1 MRSFLKGAIPADLY
15 VWLCLCLLM
24 VASPLWAQIDT
35 GTILGTVTDQTG
47 AVVPGAKVS
56 LTNEGTNLT
65 MTTTTGAD
73 GSYVFSPLKIG
84 TYTVTVEAPGFSKA
98 EQAHLTLSINQSLK
112 ADMQEFS
119 WALSVQQRSGRLTA
133 AMAGNCCGE
142 IGQNV
147 QALQVAGFGNS
158 QQASRGELAL
168 GAAVAEA
175 DLTPLYPRAEGPF
188 HAVVGRLHPFFF

>member
-1 MRSFLKGAIPADLY
+1 MIRFIAFISGKPICESWRWPK
-15 VWLCLCLLM
+15 
-24 VASPLWAQIDT
+24 S
-35 GTILGTVTDQTG
+35 
-47 AVVPGAKVS
+47 
-56 LTNEGTNLT
+56 
-65 MTTTTGAD
+65 
-73 GSYVFSPLKIG
+73 
-84 TYTVTVEAPGFSKA
+84 
-98 EQAHLTLSINQSLK
+98 
-112 ADMQEFS
+112 QEFS

-168 GAAVAEA
+168 GAAVDEA

-188 HAVVGRLHPFFF
+188 NAVVHLSPKLHPP